1 MIILKASDV
10 PADLRRFFEPLTG
23 SPDVWKIPTQPT
35 PDAHFATFP
44 EALAERC
51 ILAGSAQGDLVL
63 DPFFGS
69 GTVGKVAERLG
80 RRWTGIEL
88 NPAYV
93 TIAGKKTAQKGLF
106 G

>member
-1 MIILKASDV
+1 MKAV
-10 PADLRRFFEPLTG
+10 G
-23 SPDVWKIPTQPT
+23 SPDTRNARTVWTIPTQPT

-51 ILAGSAQGDLVL
+51 ILAGSAQGDTVL

-80 RRWTGIEL
+80 REWIGCEL

-93 TIAGKKTAQKGLF
+93 GIAAKKTAQIGLHA
-106 G
+106 